1 MVSVLDAG
9 SEIIRKRED
18 IMIETPLIEVHD
30 LVKQFPLG
38 GSLLKKPH
46 SWVKALNGV
55 SFKIEKGETFGV
67 VGESGC
73 GKTTLGRLILGL
85 VSPSSGRIEF
95 DGKDFSTLNN
105 AEMRSVRRRMQIIFQ
120 DPYSSLDPRMR
131 VFSIITEPMRSIKA
145 LPRNSRRELAADLLK
160 RVGLRPEDLDKYPH
174 EFSGG
179 QRQRIGIA
187 RSICMRPELIVADE
201 PVSSLDV
208 SIQAQVINLMAK
220 LREDYNLSYI
230 FISHDLRV
238 VTYLC
243 NKIAV
248 MYLGAIVELA
258 PRHYFTTT
266 ARHPYTRALL
276 ESVPQPNPHQ
286 RGKLSPMEGDISSPI
301 NLPSG
306 CTFHTRCHYATDTCK
321 KVAPPLLQVEPGHY
335 VACWLNQGRGFE
347 DY

>member
-1 MVSVLDAG
+1 MASALDAG

-30 LVKQFPLG
+30 LVKHFPLG

-55 SFKIEKGETFGV
+55 SFKVEKGETFGV

-131 VFSIITEPMRSIKA
+131 VFSIITEPMRSIKD
-145 LPRNSRRELAADLLK
+145 LPRNSRREVAADLLK

-258 PRHYFTTT
+258 PRHYFTTI

-286 RGKLSPMEGDISSPI
+286 R
-301 NLPSG
+301 
-306 CTFHTRCHYATDTCK
+306 HYATDTCK

-335 VACWLNQGRGFE
+335 VACWLNQGRGYE